1 MIIYIFKILHIL
13 CSHIIH
19 IKVCR
24 ALKSIKIQ
32 KKNSK
37 TIFIK
42 KKQDFQDTYVASLPR
57 LSITDM
63 N

>member
-42 KKQDFQDTYVASLPR
+42 KKTGFSGYLRGIPAPVEH
-57 LSITDM
+57 